1 MRRILAVAA
10 TAVLCS
16 GCFGSVLKSDQEP
29 PDLYRLAP
37 PVNADGE
44 VAALAWAVSVA
55 RPRASSSLDTQRI
68 AVVMPGHRFDYL
80 ADARWA
86 DAAPQMV
93 QQVLV
98 AALGPP
104 GGFSTAVAA
113 PARVPVDL
121 LLDTEL
127 RRFEAV
133 YASVEEAPTV
143 VVELQAS
150 LVDGRKG
157 TRIASFDSRAEVK
170 AARNDRSAVVAA
182 FEQAT
187 GKVVVDVA
195 QRARAAGAKLPR

>member
-1 MRRILAVAA
+1 MRSIVVVAA
-10 TAVLCS
+10 MAVLCS
-16 GCFGSVLKSDQEP
+16 GCFGSVLQSGQEP

-37 PVNADGE
+37 PPSADGE
-44 VAALAWAVSVA
+44 PALAWAISVP

-68 AVVMPGHRFDYL
+68 AVVLPGHRFDYL

-93 QQVLV
+93 QQMLV
-98 AALGPP
+98 ATLGPP
-104 GGFSTAVAA
+104 GRFSTAVAA
-113 PARVPVDL
+113 PSRVPVDL

-133 YASVEEAPTV
+133 YASVDEAPTV
-143 VVELQAS
+143 VVEMQAS

-157 TRIASFDSRAEVK
+157 TRVASFESRAEVT
-170 AARNDRSAVVAA
+170 AARNDRSAIVAA

-187 GKVVVDVA
+187 GRVVADIA
-195 QRARAAGAKLPR
+195 GRARSAAANLPR

>member
-1 MRRILAVAA
+1 MRRIVAVAA

-16 GCFGSVLKSDQEP
+16 GCFGSVLQSGQEP

-37 PVNADGE
+37 PATAGE
-44 VAALAWAVSVA
+44 EAPLAWAISVQ

-93 QQVLV
+93 QQMLV

-104 GGFSTAVAA
+104 GRFSTAVSA
-113 PARVPVDL
+113 PSRVPVDL
-121 LLDTEL
+121 MLDTEL

-133 YASVEEAPTV
+133 YASADEAPTV
-143 VVELQAS
+143 VVEMQAS

-157 TRIASFDSRAEVK
+157 ARVASFDSRAEVR
-170 AARNDRSAVVAA
+170 AARNDRGAVVAA

-187 GKVVVDVA
+187 GRVVDDVA
-195 QRARAAGAKLPR
+195 ARARSAAANLSR

>member
-1 MRRILAVAA
+1 MRRIVAVAA

-16 GCFGSVLKSDQEP
+16 GCFGSVLKSDTEP

-37 PVNADGE
+37 PVNADSE
-44 VAALAWAVSVA
+44 AAALAWAVSVA
-55 RPRASSSLDTQRI
+55 RPRAPSSLDTQRI

-93 QQVLV
+93 QQMLV

-104 GGFSTAVAA
+104 GRFSTAVAA
-113 PARVPVDL
+113 PGRVPVDL

-133 YASVEEAPTV
+133 YSSVDEAPTV

-150 LVDGRKG
+150 LVYSRKG
-157 TRIASFDSRAEVK
+157 TRVASFDSRAEVK
-170 AARNDRSAVVAA
+170 AARNDRGAVVAA
-182 FEQAT
+182 FEQAA
-187 GKVVVDVA
+187 GKVVDDVA
-195 QRARAAGAKLPR
+195 QRARAAGANLPR

>member
-1 MRRILAVAA
+1 MRRIVAVVAS
-10 TAVLCS
+10 AVLCS
-16 GCFGSVLKSDQEP
+16 GCFGSVLQSGQEP

-37 PVNADGE
+37 PPGADGE
-44 VAALAWAVSVA
+44 PALAWAISVP

-68 AVVMPGHRFDYL
+68 AVVLPGHRFDYL

-93 QQVLV
+93 QQMLV

-113 PARVPVDL
+113 PSRVPVDL

-133 YASVEEAPTV
+133 YAGVDEAPTV
-143 VVELQAS
+143 VVEMRAS

-157 TRIASFDSRAEVK
+157 ARVASFDSRAEVT
-170 AARNDRSAVVAA
+170 AARNDRGAVVSA
-182 FEQAT
+182 FEQAA
-187 GKVVVDVA
+187 GKVVADVA
-195 QRARAAGAKLPR
+195 GRARSAAANLPR